1 MREFAA
7 AIVLVQTQRER
18 NPGGGSW
25 TPDCLMADNG
35 VPMKIDVLRANEH
48 RGRIVVRVED
58 RETAVEVELSRGESL
73 ELIAELADR
82 IATLDNAAREPAL
95 SASST

>member
-1 MREFAA
+1 
-7 AIVLVQTQRER
+7 
-18 NPGGGSW
+18 
-25 TPDCLMADNG
+25 
-35 VPMKIDVLRANEH
+35 MKVDVLRTNEH

-58 RETAVEVELSRGESL
+58 RETAVEVELSRGECL

-82 IATLDNAAREPAL
+82 IAALDNDAAREPAL

>member
-1 MREFAA
+1 
-7 AIVLVQTQRER
+7 
-18 NPGGGSW
+18 
-25 TPDCLMADNG
+25 MADYG
-35 VPMKIDVLRANEH
+35 VPMKVNVLRASEH

-58 RETAVEVELSRGESL
+58 GETAVEVELSRGESL